1 MIAPAAFQQIQ
12 SIIQNGKK
20 FVITTHVNADGDG
33 IGSEIALASHL
44 RDLGKEV
51 NIFNHSPTPENIE
64 FLDTRS
70 DIQLFEAQKHGEI
83 VREAD
88 AVFIL
93 DISDWER
100 LRDLGKLLRQITV
113 TKICIDHHPLEGRFG
128 EIDVILPEASST
140 GEIIYDLL
148 TKLGARPQGKLI
160 DALYTAIL
168 TDTGG
173 FRFSN
178 TNPRAHQICADL
190 IARGVKPH
198 HIYQEVYE
206 KQSANKLRLLGMI
219 LSNLNFSKDR
229 RLVWFAVTQ
238 AMMKATGT
246 QPRDTEGFADFPR
259 SIDGVELCLMFM
271 ETENGKVKI
280 SFRSKGKIIINGLA
294 NRFGGGGHPFAS
306 GALVEGNFQQVLQQ
320 VVSEAKELFA
330 E

>member
-1 MIAPAAFQQIQ
+1 MMAPAAFQEIQ
-12 SIIQNGKK
+12 QLIQNGKK
-20 FVITTHVNADGDG
+20 FILTTHVNADGDG
-33 IGSEIALASHL
+33 IGSEIALFTYL
-44 RDLGKEV
+44 RELGKDV
-51 NIFNHSPTPENIE
+51 HIFNHSATPENIE
-64 FLDTRS
+64 FLDRRG
-70 DIQLFEAQKHGEI
+70 DIQLFDLQKHGEI

-100 LRDLGKLLRQITV
+100 LRDLGKLLRQLSV

-128 EIDVILPEASST
+128 EVDVILTTASST
-140 GEIIYDLL
+140 GEIMYELL
-148 TKLGARPQGKLI
+148 TKLGARLQGKI
-160 DALYTAIL
+160 VEALYTAIL

-198 HIYQEVYE
+198 QLYQEIYE
-206 KQSANKLRLLGMI
+206 KQPANKMRLLGKI
-219 LSNLNFSKDR
+219 LSNLNFSPDG

-238 AMMKATGT
+238 EMLKTTGT

-259 SIDGVELCLMFM
+259 SIDGVELCLMFL
-271 ETENGKVKI
+271 ETENGKAKI

-294 NRFGGGGHPFAS
+294 NRYGGGGHPYAS
-306 GALVEGNFQQVLQQ
+306 GALVDGNFQEVMKR
-320 VVSEAKELFA
+320 VVSEAKELFG
-330 E
+330 